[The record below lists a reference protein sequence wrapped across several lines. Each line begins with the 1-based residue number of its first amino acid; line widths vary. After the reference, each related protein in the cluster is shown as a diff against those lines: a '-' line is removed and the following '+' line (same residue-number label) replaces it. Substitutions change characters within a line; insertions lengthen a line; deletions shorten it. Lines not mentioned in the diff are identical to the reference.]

1 LSFQNLVRGVPVAD
15 NVVQFAVRLADRTR
29 PSSPDVPAFIK
40 NWIRWGAGP
49 RASQYL
55 ILGAKSRAILH
66 GRFTPDIE
74 DVKAI
79 AGPVLASSSRDKF
92 QRRSGRYFSNPD
104 CRKIDSGC
112 ESITEGI

>member
-1 LSFQNLVRGVPVAD
+1 MRGVPVAD
-15 NVVQFAVRLADRTR
+15 NVIQYAVRLAGCTR
-29 PSSPDVPAFIK
+29 PSSPEAPAYIK

-74 DVKAI
+74 DVKAV
-79 AGPVLASSSRDKF
+79 AGPVLRHRLVTSFNA
-92 QRRSGRYFSNPD
+92 
-104 CRKIDSGC
+104 
-112 ESITEGI
+112 EAEGVSAIQIAEKLVQDVKV